1 MGTYGKLD
9 SDGYIFPGMRVSG
22 GDAPDII
29 VGKVLLPS
37 SMTNPKIVP
46 GEDKYK
52 DASLALRANEQGIID
67 RVMVSRNQE
76 GRKLVKIKTKSV

>member
-9 SDGYIFPGMRVSG
+9 TDGYIFPGMRVSG

-37 SMTNPKIVP
+37 SMTNPKFSSVD
-46 GEDKYK
+46 EKYK
-52 DASLALRANEQGIID
+52 DISMPLRANE
-67 RVMVSRNQE
+67 
-76 GRKLVKIKTKSV
+76 